1 MDVEKLSHYGSRTF
15 FVAAL
20 ILFVVAVVEWVL
32 SMLGVMGPRGGYMP
46 GRLVEFAAMFMVPVI
61 TVLLRQIRDELRKQ
75 KHA

>member
-1 MDVEKLSHYGSRTF
+1 MNVEKLSHYGSRSF

-20 ILFVVAVVEWVL
+20 ILFVAAVVEWVL
-32 SMLGVMGPRGGYMP
+32 SVVGVMAPLSYKP

-75 KHA
+75 KSA

>member
-20 ILFVVAVVEWVL
+20 ILFVAAVVEWILAVV
-32 SMLGVMGPRGGYMP
+32 GVMTPRSYMP

-61 TVLLRQIRDELRKQ
+61 TVLLRQIRDELRKH
-75 KHA
+75 KGA

>member
-20 ILFVVAVVEWVL
+20 ILFVAAVVEWIL
-32 SMLGVMGPRGGYMP
+32 SVAGLVTALGYKP

-61 TVLLRQIRDELRKQ
+61 TVLLRQIRDELRKH
-75 KHA
+75 KSA

>member
-20 ILFVVAVVEWVL
+20 ILFVAAVVEWVL
-32 SMLGVMGPRGGYMP
+32 SLLGSMTRMWYTP

-61 TVLLRQIRDELRKQ
+61 TVLLRQIRDELRKPTRV
-75 KHA
+75 

>member
-20 ILFVVAVVEWVL
+20 ILFVAAVVEWVL
-32 SMLGVMGPRGGYMP
+32 TTLKVMSPLSYMP